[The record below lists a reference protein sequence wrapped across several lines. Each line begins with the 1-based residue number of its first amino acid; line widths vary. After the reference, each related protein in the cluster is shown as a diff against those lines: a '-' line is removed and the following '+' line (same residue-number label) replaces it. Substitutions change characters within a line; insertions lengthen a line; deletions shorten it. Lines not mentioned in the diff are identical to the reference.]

1 MADLNGINTQN
12 SQAVIRAIVYSG
24 MLREA
29 LEPELIA
36 MNYVDQI
43 TDFPDGD
50 KWQDVEMGSATVSDY
65 AEGEEI
71 DFKGI
76 EFGVRDFEIN
86 EYVNSGHYVTAKFA
100 QDSYLASQIMA
111 KVPALEARAI
121 SADLEQKILKLANK
135 QTFNNSNTI
144 NGMQHR
150 FVAGTVDDGW
160 GVLTPEDFAYASVA
174 LKKVNYIGPKIA
186 IIPSY
191 QEYALVTNP
200 RIKASLNYNPSF
212 EGIVR
217 DGAMSGMRFSFN
229 IYGWDVYTSEFLPT
243 SSGEVDLKDREG
255 KQVFATLNNAGEAIL
270 FANIPERRPFRM
282 AWRQMPKFEGQ
293 WNMAK
298 QREEYVT
305 IARYGLGLGDVENLV
320 VILCKDVGS
329 TITAKAATAGE

>member
-121 SADLEQKILKLANK
+121 AADLEQKILKLANK
-135 QTFNNSNTI
+135 QTINNSNTI

-160 GVLTPEDFAYASVA
+160 GVLTPEDFAYATVA

-243 SSGEVDLKDREG
+243 SSGEVSLKDREG
-255 KQVFATLNNAGEAIL
+255 KQEFTALNNAGEAIL

-320 VILCKDVGS
+320 VILCKDVDS
-329 TITAKAATAGE
+329 TITTKAAVSA